1 MKVVEETRGTRGD
14 PGSNATGPRG
24 TADMIRLLLL
34 VDRPIIRDAIRALFE
49 AAPDFV
55 LTADRDVDPAVPDV
69 GRAVPDDVDVVLVDL
84 QLRDRDGIAVAADLV
99 RGCGRPGVVILA
111 DGADDADVDRAARAG
126 VRGYL
131 LEDDET
137 ALLMAGVKAVA
148 AGDAWWSPRAA
159 RHLLAAYRRVAAADT
174 PRRDPQV
181 SGLTQ
186 RERGVIRLV
195 ALGRS
200 NAEIAGELLLGRA
213 TVKTHVSRVLT
224 KLKLRDR
231 TQLAAFAHRNGL
243 V

>member
-14 PGSNATGPRG
+14 PGSNATDPRG
-24 TADMIRLLLL
+24 AADVIRLLLL

-148 AGDAWWSPRAA
+148 AGTPGGPRAPRVICWPPTGGWPRPTPRAA
-159 RHLLAAYRRVAAADT
+159 TRRCPVSPSANAA
-174 PRRDPQV
+174 
-181 SGLTQ
+181 
-186 RERGVIRLV
+186 
-195 ALGRS
+195 
-200 NAEIAGELLLGRA
+200 
-213 TVKTHVSRVLT
+213 
-224 KLKLRDR
+224 
-231 TQLAAFAHRNGL
+231 
-243 V
+243 

>member
-1 MKVVEETRGTRGD
+1 MKVVEETCGIRVD
-14 PGSNATGPRG
+14 PGSNPTGPPGATG
-24 TADMIRLLLL
+24 TIRLLLL

-55 LTADRDVDPAVPDV
+55 LTAGHDAGRPVPA
-69 GRAVPDDVDVVLVDL
+69 GVDVILVDL

-99 RGCGRPGVVILA
+99 RGDGPGVVMLA
-111 DGADDADVDRAARAG
+111 DTADDADVDRAARAG

-181 SGLTQ
+181 AGLTP
-186 RERGVIRLV
+186 RERGVIRLI

-200 NAEIAGELLLGRA
+200 NAEIATELLLGRA